1 MQIEFERREINAR
14 LLLEEL
20 MALDEGIGFRVIGDK
35 LIVHLP
41 SGYADR
47 AAVTQ
52 IVMMHD
58 AKKPSRKQI
67 AEAAEAAAL
76 QADIDALDTA
86 LTEAEVRAIV
96 KRRLLGVQATR
107 EGGR

>member
-1 MQIEFERREINAR
+1 MSANDFRLGIDRLVPGYKATRDKTYADLQRTWADERE
-14 LLLEEL
+14 
-20 MALDEGIGFRVIGDK
+20 
-35 LIVHLP
+35 LP
-41 SGYADR
+41 SERDILDA
-47 AAVTQ
+47 AAVARAET
-52 IVMMHD
+52 VD
-58 AKKPSRKQI
+58 

-86 LTEAEVRAIV
+86 DDTQLRAIL